1 MARAYSADLR
11 NRVIQAHQDGVS
23 ARAAAQRFDIGVT
36 TAVVWICRFRDRG
49 EHAPRRQGQPR
60 GSRLDPHAAFIL
72 KLMDQ
77 RKDITLA
84 EIAER
89 LMAERGV
96 RAGLTTVWKWLTRQG
111 MTYKKRRRMPP
122 SSSVPT

>member
-11 NRVIQAHQDGVS
+11 NRVIQANQDGLS
-23 ARAAAQRFDIGVT
+23 ARAAAQRFDIGIT
-36 TAVVWICRFRDRG
+36 TAVVWIRRFRDRG

-60 GSRLDPHAAFIL
+60 GSRLDRHAAFIL
-72 KLMDQ
+72 KLVDQ
-77 RKDITLA
+77 RKDVTLA

-89 LMAERGV
+89 LLAERDV
-96 RAGLTTVWKWLTRQG
+96 RAGTTTVWKWLSRQG
-111 MTYKKRRRMPP
+111 LTYKKRRLMPP